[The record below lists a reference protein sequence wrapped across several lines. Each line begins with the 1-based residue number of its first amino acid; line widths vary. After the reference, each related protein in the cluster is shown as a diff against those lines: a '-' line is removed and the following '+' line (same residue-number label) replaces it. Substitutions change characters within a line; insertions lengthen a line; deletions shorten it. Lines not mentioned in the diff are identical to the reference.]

1 MANYFSLFLVVTSA
15 ITGLVWLAYSL
26 FFAPKKQTVPV
37 PSNNTNDANTS
48 AKATSAAMGAA
59 SATLNVATDGAV
71 DVAGGLGGH
80 TSLNPEMPAFVD
92 FCKQMFPIFF
102 GVMIFRSFIYEPF
115 QIPSGSMFPTLLVGD
130 FLLVEKFAYSLKDP
144 VARNEIIK
152 TGDVA
157 RGDVIVFKFPEDP
170 NIDYI
175 KRVVG
180 LPGEKITVRRK
191 QIFITPACP
200 TQQNCEPERAINVKS
215 LGMSNAEEHGAA
227 LQMFTESLDDVEHEI
242 LRRRTIEA
250 TRSWVVPENKYF
262 VMGDNRDNSLDS
274 RAWGFVPEENV
285 VGKAVF
291 IWMSFKFERQPEDF
305 LPTFVPSGVRFSRL
319 GAIH

>member
-1 MANYFSLFLVVTSA
+1 MANYFSLFLVITSA
-15 ITGLVWLAYSL
+15 VTGIVWLVYAL
-26 FFAPKKQTVPV
+26 AFAPKKEVLST
-37 PSNNTNDANTS
+37 
-48 AKATSAAMGAA
+48 A
-59 SATLNVATDGAV
+59 SADGATAIPN
-71 DVAGGLGGH
+71 DGEEP
-80 TSLNPEMPAFVD
+80 TQIPSTEDEMPVLVD

-144 VARNEIIK
+144 VARNEIID
-152 TGDVA
+152 TGDVK

-170 NIDYI
+170 RIDYI

-180 LPGEKITVRRK
+180 LPGETITVRRK
-191 QIFITPACP
+191 QVFIKPACP
-200 TQQNCEPERAINVKS
+200 TQQNCEPERAISVKS
-215 LGMSNAEEHGAA
+215 LGKSNEEEHGAVM
-227 LQMFTESLDDVEHEI
+227 QMYSESLDDVEHRI
-242 LRRRTIEA
+242 LRFPRKLERTQ
-250 TRSWVVPENKYF
+250 SWTVPENSYF

-291 IWMSFKFERQPEDF
+291 VWMSFEFGRGEDDF
-305 LPTFVPSGVRFSRL
+305 LPTFVPTGVRFNRI

>member
-15 ITGLVWLAYSL
+15 ITGFVWLIYAV
-26 FFAPKKQTVPV
+26 FFAPKKQMLEASV
-37 PSNNTNDANTS
+37 NT
-48 AKATSAAMGAA
+48 
-59 SATLNVATDGAV
+59 TDGA
-71 DVAGGLGGH
+71 AKSTASSLG
-80 TSLNPEMPAFVD
+80 SQALLEIEMPVLVD

-144 VARNEIIK
+144 VARNEIID
-152 TGDVA
+152 TGEIA
-157 RGDVIVFKFPEDP
+157 RGDVIVFKYPLDP
-170 NIDYI
+170 NVDYI

-191 QIFITPACP
+191 QVFIKPACP
-200 TQQNCEPERAINVKS
+200 TKQNCEPERAISVKS
-215 LGMSNAEEHGAA
+215 LGQANAEDHGAA
-227 LQMFTESLDDVEHEI
+227 LQLFTESLDDVEHQV
-242 LRRRTIEA
+242 LRKRTIEV
-250 TRSWVVPENKYF
+250 TRAWVVPANKYF

-291 IWMSFKFERQPEDF
+291 VWMSFEFGRKPDDI
-305 LPTFVPSGVRFSRL
+305 LPTFIPTGVRFNRI
-319 GAIH
+319 GAII